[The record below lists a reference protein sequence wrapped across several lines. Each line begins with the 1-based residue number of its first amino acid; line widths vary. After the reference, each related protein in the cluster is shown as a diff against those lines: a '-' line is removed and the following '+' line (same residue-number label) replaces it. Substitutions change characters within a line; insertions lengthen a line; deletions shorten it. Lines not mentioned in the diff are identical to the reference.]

1 MYDIRCTIY
10 DVRYTMYEMR
20 YTIYDFG
27 SKTKIRKIL
36 SSLLLSARTSYI
48 SLYDLYGYQ
57 FTIYEIIDVTYEGYT
72 FPSREG
78 LGVCLF

>member
-1 MYDIRCTIY
+1 MYDIR
-10 DVRYTMYEMR
+10 
-20 YTIYDFG
+20 YTILEVKLKFEKSY
-27 SKTKIRKIL
+27 L
-36 SSLLLSARTSYI
+36 QLSARTSYI

-78 LGVCLF
+78 LGVCLFSIYKV